1 MTDYIDLNL
10 KAADKAAMTKALL
23 AAGFVKDSETG
34 TLYHPTASLQ
44 LLPHG
49 MVTRP
54 TGAVQTVDGIELEV
68 REPVPGYHA
77 NVRTTDAALAPV
89 TVVVET
95 PQYVW
100 ASVLAEPEMF
110 TVSYGTEDG
119 TKKFGLEIKVLNSV
133 D

>member
-1 MTDYIDLNL
+1 MTDFIDLNL

-23 AAGFVKDSETG
+23 VAGFIKDSETG
-34 TLYHPTASLQ
+34 TLYHHTASLQ

-49 MVTRP
+49 MVTRL

-77 NVRTTDAALAPV
+77 NVRTQDPTLATALKQ
-89 TVVVET
+89 VVVAAET

-100 ASVLAEPEMF
+100 A
-110 TVSYGTEDG
+110 
-119 TKKFGLEIKVLNSV
+119 
-133 D
+133 

>member
-1 MTDYIDLNL
+1 MTDFIDLNL

-23 AAGFVKDSETG
+23 GAGFIKDSESG

-44 LLPHG
+44 LLPPG

-54 TGAVQTVDGIELEV
+54 TGEVQVVDGVEIAV

-77 NVRTTDAALAPV
+77 NVRTQDPAMAAALAEV
-89 TVVVET
+89 TVTVET

-100 ASVLAEPEMF
+100 A
-110 TVSYGTEDG
+110 G
-119 TKKFGLEIKVLNSV
+119 
-133 D
+133 

>member
-10 KAADKAAMTKALL
+10 KAADKAAMIKALQ

-34 TLYHPTASLQ
+34 ALYHPTASLQ
-44 LLPHG
+44 LLPPG

-54 TGAVQTVDGIELEV
+54 TGAMQTVDGIELEV
-68 REPVPGYHA
+68 REAVPGFHA
-77 NVRTTDAALAPV
+77 NVRTQDPAMAAALASV

-100 ASVLAEPEMF
+100 ASDPASM
-110 TVSYGTEDG
+110 
-119 TKKFGLEIKVLNSV
+119 
-133 D
+133 

>member
-1 MTDYIDLNL
+1 MTNYIDLNL

-23 AAGFVKDSETG
+23 AAGFIKDGETG

-44 LLPHG
+44 LLPPG

-54 TGAVQTVDGIELEV
+54 TGEVQLVDGVEIAV
-68 REPVPGYHA
+68 REAVPGYHA
-77 NVRTTDAALAPV
+77 NVRTTDATLAAALAPV

-100 ASVLAEPEMF
+100 ASDPASM
-110 TVSYGTEDG
+110 
-119 TKKFGLEIKVLNSV
+119 
-133 D
+133 

>member
-1 MTDYIDLNL
+1 MTDFIDLNL

-23 AAGFVKDSETG
+23 GAGFIKDGETG

-44 LLPHG
+44 LLPPG

-54 TGAVQTVDGIELEV
+54 TGAAQVVDGVEIAV

-77 NVRTTDAALAPV
+77 NVRTQDPAMAAALAPV
-89 TVVVET
+89 AVTVET

-100 ASVLAEPEMF
+100 A
-110 TVSYGTEDG
+110 
-119 TKKFGLEIKVLNSV
+119 
-133 D
+133 